1 MRYEIKVTFGEIFLK
16 LCQTN
21 WNVAIYNVNV
31 VVDELHLF
39 NNWYLDSTRINN
51 GFMRFSA
58 IRPKW
63 QASSEIGV
71 KSFQLYYGHP

>member
-1 MRYEIKVTFGEIFLK
+1 MFGLDG
-16 LCQTN
+16 
-21 WNVAIYNVNV
+21 VNA
-31 VVDELHLF
+31 HQH
-39 NNWYLDSTRINN
+39 

-63 QASSEIGV
+63 RAFSEIDA